1 MIGQLR
7 GRLAEKRPNQ
17 ILVDVGGVG
26 YVVLVPLSTYA
37 ALGEL
42 HTEVTL
48 LIHTHVREDALSLY
62 GFVSSREKHFFE
74 MLLSASGVGPS
85 LALKILSGMSVEEL
99 VPAIRGSDLARLTRI
114 PGVGRK
120 TAERMVVELKDKLE
134 SVTVEADRP
143 AASSPAGVEADVM
156 SALVNL
162 GYDARS
168 AESAVGEAKREAGTS
183 NFEKLLRVTL
193 QALSAPK
200 GRSSRAGA

>member
-17 ILVDVGGVG
+17 VLVDVGGVG
-26 YVVLVPLSTYA
+26 YLVQVPLSTYA

-42 HTEVTL
+42 HTEVNL
-48 LIHTHVREDALSLY
+48 LIHTHVREDALALY
-62 GFVSSREKHFFE
+62 GFVSAREKHFFE
-74 MLLSASGVGPS
+74 MLLSASGVGPT

-134 SVTVEADRP
+134 AVAVETEKL
-143 AASSPAGVEADVM
+143 AASSPAGIEADVI

-162 GYDARS
+162 GYEGRA
-168 AESAVGEAKREAGTS
+168 AETAVGDAKREAGTS
-183 NFEKLLRVTL
+183 NFEKLLRGAL
-193 QALSAPK
+193 QSLSAPK
-200 GRSSRAGA
+200 GRAARGA

>member
-7 GRLAEKRPNQ
+7 GRLTDKRPNQ
-17 ILVDVGGVG
+17 VLVDVGGVG
-26 YVVLVPLSTYA
+26 YLVQVPLSTYA

-48 LIHTHVREDALSLY
+48 LIHTHVREDAFSLY
-62 GFVSSREKHFFE
+62 GFLSSREKHFFE

-99 VPAIRGSDLARLTRI
+99 VPAIRNSDLGRLTKI

-120 TAERMVVELKDKLE
+120 TAERMVVELKDKLDA
-134 SVTVEADRP
+134 VTVEVERP
-143 AASSPAGVEADVM
+143 VASSPAGIDADVV

-162 GYDARS
+162 GYEARA
-168 AESAVGEAKREAGTS
+168 AEGAVAEARRENGVG
-183 NFEKLLRVTL
+183 NFEKLLRASL
-193 QALSAPK
+193 QSLSAPK
-200 GRSSRAGA
+200 GRAART